1 MTKPSRAE
9 MEAKLGTREPLPGGD
24 KQRSP
29 QMVPKAPKPAEDDAP
44 AMNFRGL
51 TNPKRVLQ
59 DREKAAGLK
68 CGGKVKKMAGGGSVR
83 GGGCATKGIG
93 KGKVC

>member
-1 MTKPSRAE
+1 MTKLSRAE
-9 MEAKLGTREPLPGGD
+9 MEAKIGTREPLPGGD

-29 QMVPKAPKPAEDDAP
+29 QLIPKPAKAEEDP
-44 AMNFRGL
+44 PPVMNFRGL